1 MSMKRLRIYIITLLL
16 CMTVLPAFS
25 FDEGAVLGLKALF
38 SGSYTDIHINESDLK
53 KMGADYLKGSIGF
66 IMNGEAELTYIFD
79 AKRYFSMDDTSRFG
93 GLGLGFFL
101 GVGQGFAGEI
111 SGTLGVDVFV
121 NVFYTPVVHLGTEL
135 KAYFLKNRLVAGF
148 GLGTRV
154 IADAT
159 PSYDMY
165 NNGDPNDKTLKEMDG
180 VGTIIVTKDMMKKM
194 NPVGFLLRGSLEYI
208 QPIISTTELII
219 GSYMSYCIYRPKY
232 IAMPA
237 AVEAGAKTQGFDAK
251 TTPLKSFYL
260 NSFDFGVTMGLNF
273 KVNP

>member
-1 MSMKRLRIYIITLLL
+1 MKRKIFS
-16 CMTVLPAFS
+16 TVLIVLCIPAS
-25 FDEGAVLGLKALF
+25 LAAFDSGAVLGLKALF

-53 KMGADYLKGSIGF
+53 KMRADYLKGSVGF

-79 AKRYFSMDDTSRFG
+79 AKRYFNMDDASRFG

-101 GVGQGFAGEI
+101 GIGQGFAGEI
-111 SGTLGVDVFV
+111 SGAEGVDVFV
-121 NVFYTPVVHLGTEL
+121 NVSYTPVVHLGTEV
-135 KAYFLKNRLVAGF
+135 KAYFFKNRLVAGF
-148 GLGTRV
+148 GLGARIIV
-154 IADAT
+154 DAT

-165 NNGDPNDKTLKEMDG
+165 NNGDPNEKALKAMDG

-208 QPIISTTELII
+208 QPIISTTELAI
-219 GSYMSYCIYRPKY
+219 GGYMSYCIYRPKY

-237 AVEAGAKTQGFDAK
+237 AVEEGAKAKGFDAK

-260 NSFDFGVTMGLNF
+260 NSLDFGVTMGLNF